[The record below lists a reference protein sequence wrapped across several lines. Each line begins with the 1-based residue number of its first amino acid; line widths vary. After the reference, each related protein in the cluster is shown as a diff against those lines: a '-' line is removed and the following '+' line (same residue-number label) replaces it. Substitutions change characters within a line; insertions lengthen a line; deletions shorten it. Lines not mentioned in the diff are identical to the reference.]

1 MMKHNQDIDEYISE
15 RKISMLRVW
24 GSDVELF
31 CAAIWLEVD
40 IYVLLDQTW
49 QKFSFMG
56 FNPKRGRNV
65 SSPNSI
71 YLENRFDHYEPVVS
85 VTS

>member
-1 MMKHNQDIDEYISE
+1 
-15 RKISMLRVW
+15 MLS
-24 GSDVELF
+24 GKSITLLVELF

-56 FNPKRGRNV
+56 FNPKRGRKFQARTV
-65 SSPNSI
+65 FISRI
-71 YLENRFDHYEPVVS
+71 VLITGFYTGFLTWGGGGELAEAVFVAC
-85 VTS
+85 

>member
-1 MMKHNQDIDEYISE
+1 
-15 RKISMLRVW
+15 MLS
-24 GSDVELF
+24 GKSITLLVELF

-71 YLENRFDHYEPVVS
+71 YLENRFDHRVLYRIFDLGGGN
-85 VTS
+85 